1 VISDATPLLD
11 VVGLSKQLGG
21 TRALSD
27 VDFQVR
33 RGEIHALLGGNGAG
47 KSTLIKT
54 LAGIHRPDTGT
65 ISLNGRIVDTGVDQP
80 AISFIH
86 QDLGLIDAMTIA
98 ENIGLVRGYPRPSG
112 IINWRALRERA
123 KHALSLAGSSL
134 DPELNVS
141 QLRATDKSM
150 VAIAR
155 ALAGDAQL
163 LVLDE
168 PTASLPEADVAR
180 LFEVLRRLRERGV
193 GMIYV
198 SHRLDEIFRIADR
211 VTVLRDGK
219 KIATRR
225 LDETTPSELVLM
237 IVGRPPADVFVKPL
251 HPEAQTVL
259 DVADLEVAEAGPVSL
274 TVRAGEMV
282 GLTGLRGAGQD
293 EVGRAIAGILPILA
307 GTIRLHGR
315 EILTTSPAAAI
326 RLGIG
331 FVSSK
336 RQEESLAVAL
346 CVQENLYLN
355 PLAHGRRFS
364 TIQSW
369 QQERGAAAAV
379 CERFDVRPRDP
390 ERVVSTLSGGNQQKV
405 VIART
410 VAIGHALLV
419 LEEPTQGVD
428 VGAKADIYATLA
440 TALTRES
447 GLGIIL
453 VSSDLEEI
461 AGVCNRA
468 LIFRYGKIVDEVGGS
483 DMTLRSLTA
492 LVTGAG
498 RVA

>member
-225 LDETTPSELVLM
+225 LDETTAAGGCL
-237 IVGRPPADVFVKPL
+237 R
-251 HPEAQTVL
+251 EAL
-259 DVADLEVAEAGPVSL
+259 APRSAN
-274 TVRAGEMV
+274 
-282 GLTGLRGAGQD
+282 GA
-293 EVGRAIAGILPILA
+293 
-307 GTIRLHGR
+307 
-315 EILTTSPAAAI
+315 
-326 RLGIG
+326 
-331 FVSSK
+331 
-336 RQEESLAVAL
+336 
-346 CVQENLYLN
+346 
-355 PLAHGRRFS
+355 RR
-364 TIQSW
+364 
-369 QQERGAAAAV
+369 R
-379 CERFDVRPRDP
+379 RPR
-390 ERVVSTLSGGNQQKV
+390 
-405 VIART
+405 
-410 VAIGHALLV
+410 
-419 LEEPTQGVD
+419 
-428 VGAKADIYATLA
+428 
-440 TALTRES
+440 
-447 GLGIIL
+447 
-453 VSSDLEEI
+453 
-461 AGVCNRA
+461 
-468 LIFRYGKIVDEVGGS
+468 
-483 DMTLRSLTA
+483 
-492 LVTGAG
+492 G
-498 RVA
+498 R